1 MQLLNSS
8 LKRKLNWRRFPKS
21 SKVINCELKVSSSRA
36 KTNRCEQKVL
46 NKVFNPSLQVERE
59 AAKKQEEI
67 FAMEKLND
75 ALNEKL
81 KSLSM
86 EVCLLAISN

>member
-1 MQLLNSS
+1 M
-8 LKRKLNWRRFPKS
+8 
-21 SKVINCELKVSSSRA
+21 
-36 KTNRCEQKVL
+36 
-46 NKVFNPSLQVERE
+46 ERE
-59 AAKKQEEI
+59 AAKKQEEL

-86 EVCLLAISN
+86 EVCKFTRLINEFENLLCESLIIAV

>member
-1 MQLLNSS
+1 MWKIHNWHLLN
-8 LKRKLNWRRFPKS
+8 
-21 SKVINCELKVSSSRA
+21 
-36 KTNRCEQKVL
+36 
-46 NKVFNPSLQVERE
+46 QVERE
-59 AAKKQEEI
+59 AAKKQEEL

-86 EVCLLAISN
+86 EVCTVTLLINEFEGTIDLRTLCTRPFPQY

>member
-1 MQLLNSS
+1 MTHFVH
-8 LKRKLNWRRFPKS
+8 LK
-21 SKVINCELKVSSSRA
+21 
-36 KTNRCEQKVL
+36 
-46 NKVFNPSLQVERE
+46 VERE
-59 AAKKQEEI
+59 AAKKQEEL

-86 EVCLLAISN
+86 EVCISLIF

>member
-1 MQLLNSS
+1 M
-8 LKRKLNWRRFPKS
+8 
-21 SKVINCELKVSSSRA
+21 
-36 KTNRCEQKVL
+36 
-46 NKVFNPSLQVERE
+46 ERE
-59 AAKKQEEI
+59 AAKKQEEL

-86 EVCLLAISN
+86 EVCTVTLPINEFEGTIDSRTLCTRALSAVFNRGPKDSVKVGRGELM

>member
-1 MQLLNSS
+1 M
-8 LKRKLNWRRFPKS
+8 
-21 SKVINCELKVSSSRA
+21 
-36 KTNRCEQKVL
+36 
-46 NKVFNPSLQVERE
+46 ERE
-59 AAKKQEEI
+59 AAKKQEEL

-86 EVCLLAISN
+86 EVCEFTTSITEYERLVDPDFERLIDLGTSAQREA

>member
-1 MQLLNSS
+1 M
-8 LKRKLNWRRFPKS
+8 
-21 SKVINCELKVSSSRA
+21 
-36 KTNRCEQKVL
+36 
-46 NKVFNPSLQVERE
+46 ERE

-86 EVCLLAISN
+86 EVCLLANPNKNLFERCLKEFRTQTNKDLDLI

>member
-1 MQLLNSS
+1 MWKIHNWHLLN
-8 LKRKLNWRRFPKS
+8 
-21 SKVINCELKVSSSRA
+21 
-36 KTNRCEQKVL
+36 
-46 NKVFNPSLQVERE
+46 QVERE
-59 AAKKQEEI
+59 AAKKQEEL

-86 EVCLLAISN
+86 EVCKLTLPTNGFEGTIDPRTFCTLTLA

>member
-1 MQLLNSS
+1 MI
-8 LKRKLNWRRFPKS
+8 KKS
-21 SKVINCELKVSSSRA
+21 R
-36 KTNRCEQKVL
+36 T
-46 NKVFNPSLQVERE
+46 KVFNPSLQVERE

-86 EVCLLAISN
+86 EVCLLANPIENFV

>member
-1 MQLLNSS
+1 M
-8 LKRKLNWRRFPKS
+8 
-21 SKVINCELKVSSSRA
+21 
-36 KTNRCEQKVL
+36 
-46 NKVFNPSLQVERE
+46 ERE
-59 AAKKQEEI
+59 AAKKQEEL

-86 EVCLLAISN
+86 EVCKSILKVQLPGRLVDWVGIVILIRDYFNDLLIAR

>member
-1 MQLLNSS
+1 M
-8 LKRKLNWRRFPKS
+8 
-21 SKVINCELKVSSSRA
+21 
-36 KTNRCEQKVL
+36 
-46 NKVFNPSLQVERE
+46 ERE

-86 EVCLLAISN
+86 EVCFLQLKFKILFEKCLKTNKD

>member
-1 MQLLNSS
+1 MSNSQITALS
-8 LKRKLNWRRFPKS
+8 N
-21 SKVINCELKVSSSRA
+21 
-36 KTNRCEQKVL
+36 
-46 NKVFNPSLQVERE
+46 QVERE
-59 AAKKQEEI
+59 AAKKQEEL

-86 EVCLLAISN
+86 EVCEFSTSINEYGRLVDPVFGD

>member
-1 MQLLNSS
+1 M
-8 LKRKLNWRRFPKS
+8 
-21 SKVINCELKVSSSRA
+21 
-36 KTNRCEQKVL
+36 
-46 NKVFNPSLQVERE
+46 ERE

-86 EVCLLAISN
+86 EVCLLAIPIEILFEKCLKDFWTQTNKDLEI

>member
-1 MQLLNSS
+1 M
-8 LKRKLNWRRFPKS
+8 
-21 SKVINCELKVSSSRA
+21 
-36 KTNRCEQKVL
+36 
-46 NKVFNPSLQVERE
+46 ERE

-86 EVCLLAISN
+86 EVCLLATPIENFV

>member
-1 MQLLNSS
+1 MI
-8 LKRKLNWRRFPKS
+8 KKS
-21 SKVINCELKVSSSRA
+21 R
-36 KTNRCEQKVL
+36 T
-46 NKVFNPSLQVERE
+46 KVFNPSLQVERE

-86 EVCLLAISN
+86 EVCLPATQV

>member
-1 MQLLNSS
+1 M
-8 LKRKLNWRRFPKS
+8 
-21 SKVINCELKVSSSRA
+21 
-36 KTNRCEQKVL
+36 
-46 NKVFNPSLQVERE
+46 ERE
-59 AAKKQEEI
+59 AAKKQEEL

-86 EVCLLAISN
+86 EVCKSILKVQLPGGIS

>member
-1 MQLLNSS
+1 M
-8 LKRKLNWRRFPKS
+8 
-21 SKVINCELKVSSSRA
+21 
-36 KTNRCEQKVL
+36 
-46 NKVFNPSLQVERE
+46 ERE

-86 EVCLLAISN
+86 EVCLPANPIEILFERCLKEFWTQTNKDLDLI

>member
-1 MQLLNSS
+1 MI
-8 LKRKLNWRRFPKS
+8 KKS
-21 SKVINCELKVSSSRA
+21 RTKVCNL
-36 KTNRCEQKVL
+36 
-46 NKVFNPSLQVERE
+46 SLQVERE

-86 EVCLLAISN
+86 EVCLPATPI

>member
-1 MQLLNSS
+1 MSNSQITALS
-8 LKRKLNWRRFPKS
+8 N
-21 SKVINCELKVSSSRA
+21 
-36 KTNRCEQKVL
+36 
-46 NKVFNPSLQVERE
+46 QVERE
-59 AAKKQEEI
+59 AAKKQEEL

-86 EVCLLAISN
+86 EVCVCVN

>member
-1 MQLLNSS
+1 MI
-8 LKRKLNWRRFPKS
+8 KKS
-21 SKVINCELKVSSSRA
+21 RTKVCNL
-36 KTNRCEQKVL
+36 
-46 NKVFNPSLQVERE
+46 SLQVERE

-86 EVCLLAISN
+86 EVCVLATSIENFV

>member
-1 MQLLNSS
+1 M
-8 LKRKLNWRRFPKS
+8 
-21 SKVINCELKVSSSRA
+21 
-36 KTNRCEQKVL
+36 
-46 NKVFNPSLQVERE
+46 ERE
-59 AAKKQEEI
+59 AAKKQEEL

-86 EVCLLAISN
+86 EVCGFNVSIYEYERSVD